1 MAPNALDV
9 RDAGLLQVIPDARG
23 VERNA
28 IALGDRQK
36 RRIAEQDRIIA
47 IENPLDADDT
57 FIAAMSVISRPFAEG
72 PFRVRLFF
80 GRGHFAF
87 DDNFSCCG
95 DRQSG
100 EWRSDHFERRAAQRA
115 GIFIF
120 THTGFG
126 GGRRSQPGSGL
137 ATEHDGDGTG
147 ASRVPISA
155 RDLFAVLVLDDPERN
170 AILGND
176 AGAVGADVDPA
187 AIRIFDNHHVA
198 GADVAPAV
206 VLVPFGRG
214 KNIQVDAITFENIL
228 AYRAR

>member
-1 MAPNALDV
+1 MPAIAVSACNAWPGVPLLQRDDHHQSMAMAPNALDV
-9 RDAGLLQVIPDARG
+9 RDAGLLQMVPDARG

-57 FIAAMSVISRPFAEG
+57 FSAAMSVISRPFAEG
-72 PFRVRLFF
+72 PFRVRFFF

-87 DDNFSCCG
+87 DDNFSCCRN
-95 DRQSG
+95 RQSG

-147 ASRVPISA
+147 ASRVPILRAICLPCLCSMIQSVTRSLA
-155 RDLFAVLVLDDPERN
+155 TTQER
-170 AILGND
+170 
-176 AGAVGADVDPA
+176 
-187 AIRIFDNHHVA
+187 
-198 GADVAPAV
+198 
-206 VLVPFGRG
+206 
-214 KNIQVDAITFENIL
+214 
-228 AYRAR
+228 